1 MLAGVLAGQNLTTT
15 LTGDSS
21 LQARPMGR
29 VIEPLREMGA
39 RVDSRDGKPPITIS
53 GTNELRAINYA
64 LPVASAQVKS
74 CLMLAGLLAH
84 GRTEVSEPLGV
95 TRDHTERM
103 MKWFGIPLETEVTS
117 DVAAG
122 PRIGVVGPVSFAA
135 RDVSIPGD
143 ISSAAFLIAAA
154 ALLPRSDVVIE
165 DVGLNPTRT
174 QFLATLRSLGL
185 AFEVTSE
192 REKCNEPIGTLR
204 VTGATQTAA
213 EARPV
218 IVGGAAIAQL
228 IDELPLLAVVGSQTD
243 GGIEIRE
250 ASELRLKES
259 DRIAAT
265 VKNLRAMGAMVEETA
280 DGMLVGG
287 PTQLHGAVIDSYGD
301 HRIAMAFSVAALLA
315 SGESEIEGAE
325 CVSVSFPEFF
335 NLLESIVE
343 R

>member
-1 MLAGVLAGQNLTTT
+1 
-15 LTGDSS
+15 
-21 LQARPMGR
+21 
-29 VIEPLREMGA
+29 
-39 RVDSRDGKPPITIS
+39 
-53 GTNELRAINYA
+53 
-64 LPVASAQVKS
+64 
-74 CLMLAGLLAH
+74 
-84 GRTEVSEPLGV
+84 
-95 TRDHTERM
+95 
-103 MKWFGIPLETEVTS
+103 
-117 DVAAG
+117 
-122 PRIGVVGPVSFAA
+122 
-135 RDVSIPGD
+135 
-143 ISSAAFLIAAA
+143 AAA

-259 DRIAAT
+259 DRISAT